1 MDQRQRLRIPLPN
14 ALTGEVTVYR
24 PLTVSDLSPHGA
36 RVETPEPLRV
46 NSVRA
51 FRLNLGEQTVV
62 LKGRVCHA
70 SVRALDD
77 QRVVYTSGIEFL
89 DVAPQPRMAIE
100 RFLERVGGVAHH
112 RRARG
117 DSLTPAHSP
126 GVRKFQNFKIAELP
140 PPTFERSGGGGEI
153 LKLPGPDLRRPKA
166 VYRSCEGQPSAGQSP
181 AATSP

>member
-24 PLTVSDLSPHGA
+24 PLTVSDLSPQGA

-70 SVRALDD
+70 TVRAIDD
-77 QRVVYTSGIEFL
+77 QRVVYTSGVEFI
-89 DVAPQPRMAIE
+89 DVAPQARMAIE
-100 RFLERVGGVAHH
+100 RFLERVGGVLLA
-112 RRARG
+112 
-117 DSLTPAHSP
+117 
-126 GVRKFQNFKIAELP
+126 AEH
-140 PPTFERSGGGGEI
+140 GEI
-153 LKLPGPDLRRPKA
+153 H
-166 VYRSCEGQPSAGQSP
+166 
-181 AATSP
+181 

>member
-70 SVRALDD
+70 TVRALDD
-77 QRVVYTSGIEFL
+77 ERVVYTSGIEFL
-89 DVAPQPRMAIE
+89 DVAPASRLAIE
-100 RFLERVGGVAHH
+100 RFLERVGGLL
-112 RRARG
+112 
-117 DSLTPAHSP
+117 LT
-126 GVRKFQNFKIAELP
+126 AEH
-140 PPTFERSGGGGEI
+140 GEI
-153 LKLPGPDLRRPKA
+153 H
-166 VYRSCEGQPSAGQSP
+166 
-181 AATSP
+181 